1 MNPTQPGKVFWL
13 VVLAAFWAFFGLTGR
28 GAWQAEEALALG
40 DVLDQLQTGRSLW
53 ATPAPLYTLV
63 ASLLARWTP
72 FGLDIQDS
80 ARLASGV
87 FILIGLTAIGLAA
100 RRLLGRGYGAAATLA
115 LMGGFG
121 LLLRAHAFIPETA
134 LLAAWAMML
143 WGLGWSHARPKA
155 GGVIMGLSL
164 AALTLGL
171 RGMPDLVAGLAVML
185 LPLAFRPWRERP
197 YRQALMLALGLGGGL
212 IVAGLALIT
221 SSGQGA
227 AWLEWHGI
235 GRFAPNLPVTRLFSE
250 LAWFAWPLWPL
261 ALAAV
266 WHDHR
271 RLGRSRE
278 LHLPLVVLAVLA
290 LAALMPAWSR
300 LGGLLPLL
308 LPLALLAAQALAHL
322 RRGAAQAFY
331 WFGVLCFLF
340 FALAFWVYFAAIEWG
355 IPAKLAA
362 HVAKLTPLYA
372 QGSVDSSAIWLAA
385 VTTLVW
391 LVAIPLFPRA
401 QTRPVLVWSTGMLL
415 VWVLLAALFRPW
427 AEAGWG
433 YRPLVE
439 EIARRVPAAD
449 CMETRVDPA
458 MDAMVRYHL
467 ADRLQAPPTA
477 GCAWRLSLEPRRKGD
492 VVQVPP
498 DTSALR
504 VVWEGARPRYKNQV
518 YRLERLRDE

>member
-13 VVLAAFWAFFGLTGR
+13 VVLAAIWAFFGLTGR

-40 DVLDQLQTGRSLW
+40 DVLDRLENGRSLW

-87 FILIGLTAIGLAA
+87 FILISLAAIGLAA

-143 WGLGWSHARPKA
+143 WGLGWSHAQPKA
-155 GGVIMGLSL
+155 GGILMGLSL
-164 AALTLGL
+164 TALSLGL
-171 RGMPDLVAGLAVML
+171 RGVPDLVAGLAVML
-185 LPLAFRPWRERP
+185 LPMAFPSWRERP
-197 YRQALMLALGLGGGL
+197 YRRALMLALGLGGVL
-212 IVAGLALIT
+212 IGAGLALI
-221 SSGQGA
+221 SAAGQWE
-227 AWLEWHGI
+227 AWLKWHGI
-235 GRFAPNLPVTRLFSE
+235 ARLTPVLPVSRLFSE

-278 LHLPLVVLAVLA
+278 LHLPLVACAVLA

-300 LGGLLPLL
+300 MGGLLPLL
-308 LPLALLAAQALAHL
+308 LPLALLAAWALPHL

-362 HVAKLTPLYA
+362 HMAKLTPLYV
-372 QGSVDSSAIWLAA
+372 QGSVQSSAIWLAA
-385 VTTLVW
+385 ATTLVW

-401 QTRPVLVWSTGMLL
+401 QTRPVLVWSTGMFLL
-415 VWVLLAALFRPW
+415 WVLLATLFRPW

-439 EIARRVPAAD
+439 EIGRRLPAAD

-458 MDAMVRYHL
+458 MHTMLRYHL
-467 ADRLQAPPTA
+467 ADRLRASPTA
-477 GCAWRLSLEPRRKGD
+477 VCAWRLSLELRGKDDARPGASEATA
-492 VVQVPP
+492 P
-498 DTSALR
+498 R

-518 YRLERLRDE
+518 YRLEKLRDE